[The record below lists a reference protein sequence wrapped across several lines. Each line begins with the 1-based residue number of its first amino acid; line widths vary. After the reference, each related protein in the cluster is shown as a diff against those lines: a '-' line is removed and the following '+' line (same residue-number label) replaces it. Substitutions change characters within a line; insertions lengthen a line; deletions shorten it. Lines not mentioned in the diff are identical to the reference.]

1 MSISI
6 FTIKGHNQSFYN
18 LDKAIHAAK
27 DIVKNAIITYVMTSK
42 EITEEFNPENKTFSN
57 ENLRKCKLKYSVTQ
71 NAHNEVR
78 VRAKLAIPVKYAGD
92 IRTHDT
98 TTRSVIISASQMDYW
113 AMQDIEEVFA
123 ELEDETTA
131 ENTLLH

>member
-27 DIVKNAIITYVMTSK
+27 DIVKNAIITHVMTSK

-131 ENTLLH
+131 ENILLH

>member
-27 DIVKNAIITYVMTSK
+27 DIVKNAIVTHVMTSK

-57 ENLRKCKLKYSVTQ
+57 ENLRKCELKYSVTQ
-71 NAHNEVR
+71 NAPNEVR
-78 VRAKLAIPVKYAGD
+78 VRAKLAIPVKCAGD

-98 TTRSVIISASQMDYW
+98 TIRSVIISASQMDYW
-113 AMQDIEEVFA
+113 AMRDTEKVFA

-131 ENTLLH
+131 ENALLH